1 MAKKNTNTNTNVTAP
16 AIEPEMDK
24 RVELLMGSREAEIIA
39 LTVNAGDEDIVV
51 NINTTIPL
59 YVRSQMVEDI
69 ASRNFVED
77 MYVPY
82 MNKFARRLA
91 VLDYYTDLGVG
102 EVMSAA
108 DAYRLTQ
115 NDDLYWAVYEA
126 IEDDV
131 DEIFLDANELVE
143 WYKQKIL
150 HAKSDELFDAAK
162 DFVAGLESMLDGVAA
177 NTNTTSLPDI
187 LSALQ
192 HVANKDETE
201 IARGVLD
208 FQQTRTKAVKRKDTN
223 K

>member
-1 MAKKNTNTNTNVTAP
+1 MSKKNKNKTVNTTP
-16 AIEPEMDK
+16 AAEPKMDK
-24 RVELLMGSREAEIIA
+24 RIELLMRTREAEVVA
-39 LTVNAGDEDIVV
+39 LTMNVGGEDIVV
-51 NINTTIPL
+51 NINISIPL

-69 ASRNFVED
+69 ASWNFVED

-102 EVMSAA
+102 EAMSAA

-131 DEIFLDANELVE
+131 DEIFRDADELIE
-143 WYKQKIL
+143 WYKQKL
-150 HAKSDELFDAAK
+150 LRTKSDELFDAAK

-208 FQQTRTKAVKRKDTN
+208 FQQARAKAVKRKDTN